1 MKNVVEWVCEI
12 MWKEKIELI
21 RERRAR
27 RNRHLN
33 EGCSQ
38 EEINM
43 LQKEVNNKFQ
53 YYLPEDYVE
62 FLSVINGLE
71 YNGLVI
77 YGIDED
83 LINVE
88 NNQNVTGYID
98 TNQIWYENEEQRE
111 YMFFADNDMSWYCY
125 NMNKKTYMELDKPS
139 GELEQEFDSFAD
151 MLESALENSL
161 A

>member
-1 MKNVVEWVCEI
+1 

-33 EGCSQ
+33 AGCSQ
-38 EEINM
+38 EEINI

-53 YYLPEDYVE
+53 YYLPEEYLE
-62 FLSVINGLE
+62 FLSLINGLE

-83 LINVE
+83 LIDVE

-125 NMNKKTYMELDKPS
+125 NMNKKTYMELEKPS

-151 MLESALENSL
+151 MIESALENSL